1 MQKSITKK
9 LNRLSKISKT
19 ALFWAVLLLA
29 SDRFLKI
36 LALVYWSNHSTK
48 LWSGWSLT
56 YSLNHKIA
64 FSLPWSGPSLLIGL
78 TLVTLALSFIA
89 INYIKKQP
97 TQSWG
102 WSLFLAGTYSNL
114 FDRFIYGGVIDYLAN
129 WWTIF
134 NLADVLIII
143 GLSAILLSSSHSRQR
158 QPELPA

>member
-1 MQKSITKK
+1 MQKSIAKK
-9 LNRLSKISKT
+9 LNRLSKIPKT

-48 LWSGWSLT
+48 LWPGWSLT

-64 FSLPWSGPSLLIGL
+64 FSLPWSGLSLLFGL
-78 TLVTLALSFIA
+78 TIVTLILTFIA
-89 INYIKKQP
+89 IRQIKKQP
-97 TQSWG
+97 AQSWG
-102 WSLFLAGTYSNL
+102 WSLFLTGTYSNL

-143 GLSAILLSSSHSRQR
+143 GLSAILLSSNHSRQH